1 MDRKFEV
8 GDRIVCVTTGVVG
21 LCLDFYTPT
30 GCEEQ
35 TMVLTDDGRRYHAP
49 TSEWVVTAKLDPRG
63 YEGEEAANNEFLQPY
78 DEYAAISVK
87 NRDTSFL
94 EDYKQSILEMVWS
107 VFQRTE
113 C

>member
-49 TSEWVVTAKLDPRG
+49 TSEWIVTAKVDPRG
-63 YEGEEAANNEFLQPY
+63 YEGEETENNEFLKSC
-78 DEYAAISVK
+78 DDYAATSVK
-87 NRDTSFL
+87 NQDTSYL
-94 EDYKQSILEMVWS
+94 DNYKRSIVEMVCS
-107 VFQRTE
+107 VFQQTE

>member
-49 TSEWVVTAKLDPRG
+49 TSEWIVTAKVDPRG
-63 YEGEEAANNEFLQPY
+63 YEGEETENNEFLKSCGG
-78 DEYAAISVK
+78 ESV
-87 NRDTSFL
+87 SFL
-94 EDYKQSILEMVWS
+94 EDYKQSILEMVLS
-107 VFQRTE
+107 VFQQTE

>member
-8 GDRIVCVTTGVVG
+8 GDRIMCVTTGVVG

-35 TMVLTDDGRRYHAP
+35 TMVLTDDARRYHAP

-78 DEYAAISVK
+78 GGQNASVL
-87 NRDTSFL
+87 D
-94 EDYKQSILEMVWS
+94 DYKKSIVEMVLS

-113 C
+113 Y